1 MRVFASQLSTLAN
14 CLLVLSLQQ
23 DFDHE
28 QVEEVD
34 LLEVRLVAGL
44 VIRVSSQLGSLYIE
58 MILGLGTGEWIVQVE
73 DLRDNWPL

>member
-1 MRVFASQLSTLAN
+1 VFASQLSTLAN

-58 MILGLGTGEWIVQVE
+58 MILGLGTGE
-73 DLRDNWPL
+73 

>member
-1 MRVFASQLSTLAN
+1 MFASQLSTLAN

-44 VIRVSSQLGSLYIE
+44 VIRVSSQLGSLYTE
-58 MILGLGTGEWIVQVE
+58 MILGLGTGE
-73 DLRDNWPL
+73 

>member
-44 VIRVSSQLGSLYIE
+44 VIRVSSQLGSLYTE

>member
-1 MRVFASQLSTLAN
+1 MFASQLSTLAN

-44 VIRVSSQLGSLYIE
+44 VIRVSSQLGSLYTE
-58 MILGLGTGEWIVQVE
+58 MILGLETGE
-73 DLRDNWPL
+73 

>member
-1 MRVFASQLSTLAN
+1 MFASQLSTLAN

-34 LLEVRLVAGL
+34 LLEVRLVVGL
-44 VIRVSSQLGSLYIE
+44 VIRVSSQLGSLYTE
-58 MILGLGTGEWIVQVE
+58 MILGPGTGE
-73 DLRDNWPL
+73 